1 VRRRCQAI
9 FQLRLRLPPSRC
21 SISKSSDVTAIWP
34 QTRQDADR
42 VREQRSGL
50 RRIDRTFMDLTS
62 LSNGEFPFQIIN
74 PGGLCDRPDPDAE
87 GQSHCRDHR
96 NPCA

>member
-1 VRRRCQAI
+1 MPIGCRSNGRACVGLI
-9 FQLRLRLPPSRC
+9 GHLWTSLP
-21 SISKSSDVTAIWP
+21 
-34 QTRQDADR
+34 
-42 VREQRSGL
+42 
-50 RRIDRTFMDLTS
+50 

-96 NPCA
+96 NPRA